1 MKRVSVLISTL
12 VMMGISGCTQDT
24 TEQASGEN
32 WTTLFDGSSFE
43 GWKQLGDANWRL
55 DEGTFLADSG
65 AGFLVSE
72 SSYGDFHLK
81 LEFWI
86 DPDANSGIFIRCSN
100 PNEVTP
106 ENSYEV
112 NIFDKRPDPTYRTG
126 GIVDFAPPLST
137 INSGGQWN
145 TYEIIAE
152 GPRLFITLNGTV
164 TVDIEDS
171 THAEGP
177 FALQYGT
184 GVGPGAVR
192 FRNVEIM
199 PLQ

>member
-1 MKRVSVLISTL
+1 MKLVSALIITL
-12 VMMGISGCTQDT
+12 AMIGILGCAQDAA
-24 TEQASGEN
+24 EQASGES
-32 WTTLFDGSSFE
+32 WPALFDGSSFE
-43 GWKQLGDANWRL
+43 GWKQLGDANWHL

-81 LEFWI
+81 LEFWV
-86 DPDANSGIFIRCSN
+86 DPDSNSGIFIRCSN

-126 GIVDFAPPLST
+126 GIVDFAPPLSI

-145 TYEIIAE
+145 TYEII
-152 GPRLFITLNGTV
+152 IV
-164 TVDIEDS
+164 
-171 THAEGP
+171 
-177 FALQYGT
+177 
-184 GVGPGAVR
+184 
-192 FRNVEIM
+192 
-199 PLQ
+199 

>member
-1 MKRVSVLISTL
+1 MKRVSALIITL
-12 VMMGISGCTQDT
+12 AIVGISGCTQDAA
-24 TEQASGEN
+24 EQASGES

-81 LEFWI
+81 LEFWV
-86 DPDANSGIFIRCSN
+86 DPDSNSGIFIRCSN

-152 GPRLFITLNGTV
+152 GPRLLITLNGTV
-164 TVDIEDS
+164 TVDMEDS
-171 THAEGP
+171 THTEGP

-199 PLQ
+199 PL

>member
-1 MKRVSVLISTL
+1 MKRVSALIITL
-12 VMMGISGCTQDT
+12 AIAGISGCTQDAA
-24 TEQASGEN
+24 EQASGES

-81 LEFWI
+81 LEFWV
-86 DPDANSGIFIRCSN
+86 DPDSNSGIFIRCSN

-152 GPRLFITLNGTV
+152 GPRLLITLNGTV
-164 TVDIEDS
+164 TVDMEDS
-171 THAEGP
+171 THTEGP

-184 GVGPGAVR
+184 GVGPGTVR

-199 PLQ
+199 PL

>member
-1 MKRVSVLISTL
+1 MV
-12 VMMGISGCTQDT
+12 GISGCTQDT

>member
-1 MKRVSVLISTL
+1 MKRVSALISAL
-12 VMMGISGCTQDT
+12 AMMGVAGCTQDAA
-24 TEQASGEN
+24 EQASGES

-100 PNEVTP
+100 PNEVTA

-152 GPRLFITLNGTV
+152 GPRLFVMLNDTV

-171 THAEGP
+171 TYAEGP
-177 FALQYGT
+177 FALQYGA

-199 PLQ
+199 PL